1 MDMRRRDGERNS
13 LTSGAMKM
21 LPQISRKKG
30 DAVTVS
36 IEITVEIIN
45 QSSTLEMVDNTLGQE
60 NERSTHAG
68 RDGRECIYLC
78 NSVDIIYEVLL
89 ELINRFSKS
98 LVG

>member
-21 LPQISRKKG
+21 LPQISRKKERTVTY
-30 DAVTVS
+30 AVTVS

-45 QSSTLEMVDNTLGQE
+45 QSSTLEMVDNALGQE

-68 RDGRECIYLC
+68 RDGGEGIYLH
-78 NSVDIIYEVLL
+78 NSVDII
-89 ELINRFSKS
+89 
-98 LVG
+98 